1 VPGRLKVYTDAA
13 AATAAAAAA
22 AAISRVTDA
31 GYRSSI
37 NTCRA
42 LCAFL

>member
-1 VPGRLKVYTDAA
+1 VPGRLEVYTDAA
-13 AATAAAAAA
+13 AATAAAA

-42 LCAFL
+42 L